1 MVLQYVCGRINI
13 MKKFFA
19 LLSFVALTATAQK
32 PNTSVSG
39 RVYDSTIQKGL
50 AYATVSILH
59 AKDST
64 LIAFTRADSAGYF
77 KLNQLGK
84 SGNFILSASYV
95 GYIPVWKD
103 VTLKES
109 VNLEMGILSL
119 TDLAHATDVTVTA
132 RRPPVEMKNDT
143 LEFNT
148 ENFKTAPNAVVE
160 DMLKRLPGVTVDK
173 DGTVRV
179 NGQVVR
185 TITVNGREFFTG
197 DPKMATKNLNADWVD
212 KVQVYDRKS
221 DQSQFT
227 GFDDGQTQKAI
238 NLKLKKDKDNALF
251 GRATAGGGNNN
262 RYEGQTNINKFKGD
276 RQASL
281 IGMGNNT
288 NKQGFTLNDIMN
300 FTGELN
306 RAMRSAASGG
316 GTTMNLRFGG
326 REDYGLPVTGQ
337 GQNQQGIAET
347 WAGGINLN
355 DLWNKKKTDFNGN
368 IMLSDTRL
376 FTERNTERQNN
387 FPGQNFITKANAINQ
402 RNGQQQKLG
411 FTIDHKIDS
420 FQSIRIVPQLTFQQG
435 NVYSANNNSNDNA
448 SGKLNNGTAK
458 NRNTSNAINFTNTFL
473 YRKRFRTKGRSF
485 SANISFDY
493 NNSKLTDNLK
503 TTNTFFKP
511 FRPDSAVNQ
520 DQQSTRNAITR
531 GIGTNL
537 SYTEPL
543 GKRSLLEFSAFYNV
557 NTGESDKETFDYN
570 GITKQYDKLN
580 TILTNSFSNQL
591 YYGGASVGIRT
602 NIKKW
607 SYGFGTALQSAIL
620 RSNNLTQSSLIEQHF
635 TDLLPNANLRFKISN
650 NSSIMVNYTTSTVQP
665 NARQLQPVP
674 DVTDPL
680 NVFMGNPALKR
691 TYTQNI
697 NINYSSLNLYKGQT
711 LFAFAGINRMDNF
724 IGSSDTIFVNGSRK
738 STSVNLNGISVI
750 FASVNA
756 GFTVKSLKSRLEF
769 GLGFNQSKMASML
782 TNVDG
787 SGAKSSNRNNI
798 NNRTISPSFNW
809 NFSLE
814 NKIDI
819 FMTTRLNF
827 TRAEYSLQPLLSN
840 NFLQQVYGIEMNN
853 YIPGGVVLNNNF
865 NYTINTG
872 RSDGFNQNIPF
883 WNASVAKSFLKNKR
897 AELKF
902 TVFDILNKNIGI
914 NRTATSNYIEDVR
927 YNVLQRYFLLSFTFI
942 LNKGGNKPATGV
954 MIRTFG
960 N

>member
-1 MVLQYVCGRINI
+1 MFAARINI
-13 MKKFFA
+13 MKKIIA
-19 LLSFVALTATAQK
+19 LLCSLIFTLSVTAQK
-32 PNTSVSG
+32 NNTSVTG
-39 RVYDSTIQKGL
+39 RVYDSTIKKGL
-50 AYATVSILH
+50 AYATVSILN

-64 LIAFTRADSAGYF
+64 LFSFTRADSSGNF

-95 GYIPVWKD
+95 GYIPVWKN
-103 VTLKES
+103 VTLKEGT
-109 VNLEMGILSL
+109 NIEMGVLSL

-212 KVQVYDRKS
+212 KVQVYDKKS

-251 GRATAGGGNNN
+251 GRVTAGAGNDS

-276 RQASL
+276 KQASL
-281 IGMGNNT
+281 IAMGNNT
-288 NKQGFTLNDIMN
+288 NKQGFTINDIMN

-306 RAMRSAASGG
+306 RAMRGAAGG
-316 GTTMNLRFGG
+316 GSSVNIRFGA

-376 FTERNTERQNN
+376 FTKRISERQNN
-387 FPGQNFITKANAINQ
+387 IPGFDLTTRDTSITQ

-420 FQSIRIVPQLTFQQG
+420 FQSIRFVPQLTFQQG
-435 NVYSANNNSNDNA
+435 SVYRLDTNYSFNKFGNVNNGYTRNNS
-448 SGKLNNGTAK
+448 
-458 NRNTSNAINFTNTFL
+458 TSTAINFTNSLL
-473 YRKRFRTKGRSF
+473 YRKRFKTKGRSF
-485 SANISFDY
+485 SASINFDY
-493 NNSKLTDNLK
+493 NNSKLSDNLS
-503 TTNTFFKP
+503 TNNSFFKP
-511 FRPDSAVNQ
+511 LRPDSLASQN
-520 DQQSTRNAITR
+520 QQSTRNAITR

-537 SYTEPL
+537 SYTEPV
-543 GKRSLLEFSAFYNV
+543 GKRSLLEFGAFYNI

-570 GITKQYDKLN
+570 GLTKQYDKIN
-580 TILTNSFSNQL
+580 TILTNSFTNQL

-607 SYGFGTALQSAIL
+607 SYGFGTALQSAFL
-620 RSNNLTQSSLIEQHF
+620 RSNNITQTSLVEQKF
-635 TDLLPNANLRFKISN
+635 TDLLPNANLRYKLTN
-650 NSSIMVNYTTSTVQP
+650 NTSVGLSYNTSTSQP

-674 DVTDPL
+674 DVTNPL
-680 NVFMGNPALKR
+680 NVYTGNPALKR
-691 TYTQNI
+691 TYSQNLNI
-697 NINYSSLNLYKGQT
+697 NFSSLNLYKGQT
-711 LFAFAGINRMDNF
+711 IFGFAGINRMDNA
-724 IGSSDTIFVNGSRK
+724 ITSSDTVFANGSRR
-738 STSVNLNGISVI
+738 STSVNLNGITMI
-750 FASVNA
+750 FANVSS
-756 GFTVKSLKSRLEF
+756 GFAVKSLKSRLEF
-769 GLGFNQSKMASML
+769 GLGLNKSKTASML
-782 TNVDG
+782 KVFRANG
-787 SGAKSSNRNNI
+787 SDTSGRNNI
-798 NNRTISPSFNW
+798 TNTTLSPSFNW
-809 NFSLE
+809 NFSIE

-819 FMTTRLNF
+819 FATSRLNF
-827 TRAEYSLQPLLSN
+827 THAAYSMQPEISN

-865 NYTINTG
+865 SYTINSG

-897 AELKF
+897 AEFKF

-914 NRTATSNYIEDVR
+914 NRTANSNFIEDVQ
-927 YNVLQRYFLLSFTFI
+927 YNVLQRYFLLSFTFV
-942 LNKGGNKPATGV
+942 LNKGGNTAGNRV
-954 MIRTFG
+954 MIRTLG